1 MDDEKLIALLQA
13 MESRLLTKLKEE
25 TAGQDEFVTKAFAQM
40 AQKLAVQIQNVRDEV
55 GQLREDMNLRFEQID
70 LRLRTA
76 DSNWKLGT
84 RSMVKS
90 EDHRVG
96 TDDIVTGLLRDVT
109 DLKERVRSL
118 EQKHQSS

>member
-84 RSMVKS
+84 RWMVKS

-96 TDDIVTGLLRDVT
+96 SDDIVTGLLRDVT

>member
-25 TAGQDEFVTKAFAQM
+25 AAGQDEFVTKAFAQM